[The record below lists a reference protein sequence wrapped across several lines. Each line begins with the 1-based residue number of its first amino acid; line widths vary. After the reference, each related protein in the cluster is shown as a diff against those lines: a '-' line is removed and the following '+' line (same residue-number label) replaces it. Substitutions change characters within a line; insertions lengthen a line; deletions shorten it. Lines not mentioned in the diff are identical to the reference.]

1 MKKVQKQLL
10 FLPVLCLSMAI
21 GGCGKKET
29 DKTDAAD
36 MTKTVPNY
44 TLIYQSEQSS
54 EAESANKNAEEN
66 TKENIGENTGEN
78 AEKGY
83 YESLVQSKSC
93 QWNKPLAYPNLK
105 DESQFDANDY
115 TNWASAVVES
125 AMVKDGYSVFFQDL
139 NLCKGEKFYGL
150 GAHEMRSSGQQVTA
164 GYQGRIYIMMTVAGG
179 AFDLS
184 VEDGEGTV
192 LWEQE
197 NVTESDQIF
206 LDIDEMPESVIG
218 VLTDHTQEAD
228 KENLFYS
235 VMILAATEQDAL
247 K

>member
-1 MKKVQKQLL
+1 MKKGQKQLL
-10 FLPVLCLSMAI
+10 FLPLLCLSMAI

-29 DKTDAAD
+29 DQTDAAD
-36 MTKTVPNY
+36 MAKTVPNY

-54 EAESANKNAEEN
+54 EAERANKGAEEN
-66 TKENIGENTGEN
+66 TEENTGEN
-78 AEKGY
+78 TEKTAGKGY

-115 TNWASAVVES
+115 TNWASAAVES

-150 GAHEMRSSGQQVTA
+150 GAHEMRGSGQQVTA

-197 NVTESDQIF
+197 NVTESNQIF

-218 VLTDHTQEAD
+218 VLTDHTKEED
-228 KENLFYS
+228 KEKLFYS
-235 VMILAATEQDAL
+235 VMILAAVEREATE
-247 K
+247 